1 MNLDSQFSGRGLKV
15 RTRLYMV
22 SPQQQTSAEC
32 NEQLMEK
39 SECEG
44 ARPDC
49 EFSAEDARLI
59 CGMKKEVIH
68 IRSDVVTHRLFC
80 QIGNSHTLKIKVSQ
94 ASTCGYELCSKSTE
108 NCSLF
113 VILFFVTY

>member
-1 MNLDSQFSGRGLKV
+1 MQNRNRMAFDFLFFAGRGLKV

-32 NEQLMEK
+32 SERLMEK

-49 EFSAEDARLI
+49 EFSAEDASLI
-59 CGMKKEVIH
+59 CGMKKEV
-68 IRSDVVTHRLFC
+68 RRENDSSLTAALETVRRY
-80 QIGNSHTLKIKVSQ
+80 SHQVAL
-94 ASTCGYELCSKSTE
+94 
-108 NCSLF
+108 
-113 VILFFVTY
+113 

>member
-1 MNLDSQFSGRGLKV
+1 MPLESADGYTSLSDFAGRGLKV

-32 NEQLMEK
+32 SEQLMEK

-59 CGMKKEVIH
+59 CGMKKEVP
-68 IRSDVVTHRLFC
+68 RFYTVM
-80 QIGNSHTLKIKVSQ
+80 IGCCYKW
-94 ASTCGYELCSKSTE
+94 
-108 NCSLF
+108 
-113 VILFFVTY
+113 IL

>member
-1 MNLDSQFSGRGLKV
+1 MVLRSPIQPSTSENRLESPISENIFAGRGLKV
-15 RTRLYMV
+15 RTRLYLV

-44 ARPDC
+44 TARPDC

-59 CGMKKEVIH
+59 CGMKKEVCLHSFYAVI
-68 IRSDVVTHRLFC
+68 IGCCDSAVVVTNR
-80 QIGNSHTLKIKVSQ
+80 
-94 ASTCGYELCSKSTE
+94 
-108 NCSLF
+108 
-113 VILFFVTY
+113 